1 MFVKLDHFPN
11 KIGVNIKKKFDT
23 ATYKVAPYLL
33 VINVVKNR

>member
-11 KIGVNIKKKFDT
+11 KIGVNIKKKQFDT

-33 VINVVKNR
+33 VINVS